1 VQGGTKTHAP
11 ASQPQREWS
20 WDELAVAP
28 RLSSN
33 PPRAPTRHPL
43 GLGPGGLFCR
53 RADAREGLPK
63 RAPAAPPQR
72 GGFGLGRRP
81 APRFS
86 SNPPR
91 TPTRHPAR
99 LGDGHAARCE
109 PGSFAMSVM
118 STRTGWGSLC

>member
-33 PPRAPTRHPL
+33 PPRAPTRHP
-43 GLGPGGLFCR
+43 
-53 RADAREGLPK
+53 
-63 RAPAAPPQR
+63 
-72 GGFGLGRRP
+72 
-81 APRFS
+81 
-86 SNPPR
+86 
-91 TPTRHPAR
+91 AR

-109 PGSFAMSVM
+109 PSSFAMSVM